1 MNHQELDQVYTELA
15 QAVARAGEARAPLL
29 LSMICLALLSKQENA
44 QAALASIQQA
54 EASL

>member
-15 QAVARAGEARAPLL
+15 QAVARTGEARAPLL